1 MATGD
6 DTRVYNKVT
15 DKIFDAYNLA
25 TKSYT
30 SNFGWEGFIYPKD
43 HSVILN
49 IPVIESTTSEQYV
62 MNLLN
67 GSWCKFSGMN
77 ACSWGLLNEKPYFG
91 GTDGKIYEYDTSQ
104 SDNGNFINIDIKT
117 AFTYFG
123 DRERIKKI
131 SRITPIMLSDPGV
144 TFYLDVDTDFSEKD
158 ITNVITTS
166 GASGAEWDTST
177 WDLTDWAGS
186 GTSHITDGYSVADIG
201 KNVAIR
207 CKGSLMNVTF
217 SINAFHTIYE
227 TGGLL

>member
-1 MATGD
+1 
-6 DTRVYNKVT
+6 
-15 DKIFDAYNLA
+15 
-25 TKSYT
+25 
-30 SNFGWEGFIYPKD
+30 
-43 HSVILN
+43 
-49 IPVIESTTSEQYV
+49 
-62 MNLLN
+62 
-67 GSWCKFSGMN
+67 
-77 ACSWGLLNEKPYFG
+77 
-91 GTDGKIYEYDTSQ
+91 
-104 SDNGNFINIDIKT
+104 
-117 AFTYFG
+117 
-123 DRERIKKI
+123 
-131 SRITPIMLSDPGV
+131 MLSDPGV